1 MLTEKNLYLWNDL
14 LKTWLVTV
22 QQLISFKVLL
32 GLIVDSFFYHA
43 FRKKS
48 IKCYRKI
55 DNIMGN
61 ADIFADYICGF
72 LNESI
77 NNWAFPSIYKIWKY
91 NKFSENETQRDMNYD
106 HVSIVPVTSKVSE
119 KLLCKQ

>member
-1 MLTEKNLYLWNDL
+1 
-14 LKTWLVTV
+14 
-22 QQLISFKVLL
+22 
-32 GLIVDSFFYHA
+32 
-43 FRKKS
+43 
-48 IKCYRKI
+48 
-55 DNIMGN
+55 MGN